1 MSAKQKA
8 RLIVLPVL
16 LTMLFVSLR
25 YTLRPV
31 DLYTLMPELEVD
43 QIDVLIIRSG
53 GGPSED
59 RSFTLKAEDP
69 EFPRVLSRLEE
80 LRFKRSAMGPVIQAL
95 PVLESVFSSG
105 SKTLEENQIAHLHI
119 GFGQDNGDGTWRSEE
134 LRFWMDEWSYRD
146 FEHGVDLPLEMTNGK
161 AIGQEL
167 GESLWQMAQ
176 SKQSNS

>member
-53 GGPSED
+53 GGRRRTGALLSKRRTRNFRGCSPGW
-59 RSFTLKAEDP
+59 RSC
-69 EFPRVLSRLEE
+69 VLS
-80 LRFKRSAMGPVIQAL
+80 
-95 PVLESVFSSG
+95 
-105 SKTLEENQIAHLHI
+105 
-119 GFGQDNGDGTWRSEE
+119 
-134 LRFWMDEWSYRD
+134 
-146 FEHGVDLPLEMTNGK
+146 
-161 AIGQEL
+161 
-167 GESLWQMAQ
+167 AQ
-176 SKQSNS
+176 PWGR

>member
-80 LRFKRSAMGPVIQAL
+80 LRFKRSAMGPVIQA
-95 PVLESVFSSG
+95 
-105 SKTLEENQIAHLHI
+105 
-119 GFGQDNGDGTWRSEE
+119 R
-134 LRFWMDEWSYRD
+134 RFWNLSFPPAQKPWKKIRSPTCT
-146 FEHGVDLPLEMTNGK
+146 LALGK
-161 AIGQEL
+161 TTATAPG
-167 GESLWQMAQ
+167 GP
-176 SKQSNS
+176 KN

>member
-59 RSFTLKAEDP
+59 RSFTLKAEGP
-69 EFPRVLSRLEE
+69 GI
-80 LRFKRSAMGPVIQAL
+80 SAGAL
-95 PVLESVFSSG
+95 PVGGAAF
-105 SKTLEENQIAHLHI
+105 
-119 GFGQDNGDGTWRSEE
+119 
-134 LRFWMDEWSYRD
+134 
-146 FEHGVDLPLEMTNGK
+146 
-161 AIGQEL
+161 
-167 GESLWQMAQ
+167 
-176 SKQSNS
+176 